1 MIDKLGDRMKLYE
14 QMEAGRKLMP
24 GLPICVRV
32 DGRAFHT
39 FTRGM
44 KRPYDEDMSVAMIE
58 TMKFLVEQTD
68 ACIGYVQSDEIS
80 LVLSDIKAPMF
91 DGKIAKLNSVIASM
105 ATAKFNEVIHKSYP
119 NKPLAFFDCRCWNVP
134 NRTEAVNN
142 ILWREFDATKNSIS
156 MAARSVYSDAQL
168 LGKNSSEKQDMLME
182 KGINWNDYPVFFKR
196 GTYARR
202 VVISRKF
209 TDEELSE
216 LPEHHEARNNPDL
229 LITRS
234 SIEVIDM
241 PIFTKVMNRNEV
253 VFDGAMPIV
262 AELAKYEINKEKIPN
277 ELAYLEG
284 QDLADYLHDMELA

>member
-80 LVLSDIKAPMF
+80 LVLSDTKAPMF
-91 DGKIAKLNSVIASM
+91 DGKIAKLNSVIASI
-105 ATAKFNEVIHKSYP
+105 ATAKFNEVIHKTYP

-209 TDEELSE
+209 TDEELRE

-262 AELAKYEINKEKIPN
+262 AEDDVEFILNPNKE
-277 ELAYLEG
+277 
-284 QDLADYLHDMELA
+284 

>member
-44 KRPYDEDMSVAMIE
+44 KRPYDKDMSAAMIE

-134 NRTEAVNN
+134 SRTEAVNN

-168 LGKNSSEKQDMLME
+168 LGKNGSEKQDMLME

-209 TDEELSE
+209 TDEELNE

-262 AELAKYEINKEKIPN
+262 AEDDVEFILNPNKE
-277 ELAYLEG
+277 
-284 QDLADYLHDMELA
+284 

>member
-1 MIDKLGDRMKLYE
+1 MVDKLGDRMKLYE
-14 QMEAGRKLMP
+14 QMEAGRKLKP
-24 GLPICVRV
+24 GLPICIRV

-44 KRPYDEDMSVAMIE
+44 KRPYDKEMSEAMIY
-58 TMKFLVEQTD
+58 TMKNLVEETD

-80 LVLSDIKAPMF
+80 LVLSDMKAPLF

-105 ATAKFNEVIHKSYP
+105 ATAYFNEYIHNTSYSE
-119 NKPLAFFDCRCWNVP
+119 KPLAFFDCRCWNVP
-134 NRTEAVNN
+134 NRIEAVNN

-156 MAARSVYSDAQL
+156 MAARSVYSDKQL

-202 VVISRKF
+202 VVTTRKF
-209 TDEELSE
+209 TEDELNS
-216 LPEHHEARNNPDL
+216 LPEHHEARRNPDL

-234 SIEVIDM
+234 SIETFDM
-241 PIFTKVMNRNEV
+241 PIFTKVLNKTEV
-253 VFDGAMPIV
+253 VFEGADPVV
-262 AELAKYEINKEKIPN
+262 AEE
-277 ELAYLEG
+277 
-284 QDLADYLHDMELA
+284 

>member
-14 QMEAGRKLMP
+14 QMEAGRKLIP

-44 KRPYDEDMSVAMIE
+44 TRPYDEFMSAAMIE
-58 TMKFLVEQTD
+58 TMKYLVEQTD

-80 LVLSDIKAPMF
+80 LVLSDIKAPLF

-105 ATAKFNEVIHKSYP
+105 ATAKFNEEIHKNYP

-134 NRTEAVNN
+134 SRIEAVNN
-142 ILWREFDATKNSIS
+142 ILWREFDATKNSIFI
-156 MAARSVYSDAQL
+156 AARSVYSDAQL
-168 LGKNSSEKQDMLME
+168 LGKNGSEQQDMLME

-253 VFDGAMPIV
+253 VFDGAVPIV
-262 AELAKYEINKEKIPN
+262 AEDDAEFISNLNKE
-277 ELAYLEG
+277 
-284 QDLADYLHDMELA
+284 

>member
-44 KRPYDEDMSVAMIE
+44 KRPYDEDMSAAMIE

-134 NRTEAVNN
+134 NRVEAVNN
-142 ILWREFDATKNSIS
+142 LLWREFDATKNSIS

-168 LGKNSSEKQDMLME
+168 LGKHSSEKQDMLME
-182 KGINWNDYPVFFKR
+182 KGINWNDYPTYFKR

-202 VVISRKF
+202 IVISRKF
-209 TDEELSE
+209 TEDELSE
-216 LPEHHEARNNPDL
+216 LPEHHEARKNPEL

-234 SIEVIDM
+234 MIETMDM
-241 PIFTKVMNRNEV
+241 PIFTKVINRIEV
-253 VFDGAMPIV
+253 VFDDAMPIV
-262 AELAKYEINKEKIPN
+262 AEEYE
-277 ELAYLEG
+277 
-284 QDLADYLHDMELA
+284 

>member
-44 KRPYDEDMSVAMIE
+44 KRPFDIDMSQAMIE
-58 TMKFLVEQTD
+58 TMKYLVEQTD

-80 LVLSDIKAPMF
+80 LVLSDTKAPMF
-91 DGKIAKLNSVIASM
+91 DGKIAKLNSVIASI
-105 ATAKFNEVIHKSYP
+105 ATAKFNEVIHKTYP

-168 LGKNSSEKQDMLME
+168 LGKNGSEKQDMLME

-253 VFDGAMPIV
+253 VFDGAVPIV
-262 AELAKYEINKEKIPN
+262 AEDDVEFISDLNK
-277 ELAYLEG
+277 G
-284 QDLADYLHDMELA
+284 

>member
-1 MIDKLGDRMKLYE
+1 MSTFLLYFNKKEIKMIDKLGDRMKLYE

-44 KRPYDEDMSVAMIE
+44 KRPYDEDMSAAMIE

-209 TDEELSE
+209 TDEELRE

-262 AELAKYEINKEKIPN
+262 AEDDVEFILNPNKE
-277 ELAYLEG
+277 
-284 QDLADYLHDMELA
+284 

>member
-1 MIDKLGDRMKLYE
+1 MIDKPGDRMKLYE

-24 GLPICVRV
+24 GLPICIRV

-44 KRPYDEDMSVAMIE
+44 QRPYDTDMSNAMIE

-134 NRTEAVNN
+134 SRTEAVNN

-168 LGKNSSEKQDMLME
+168 LGKNGSEKQDMLME

-209 TDEELSE
+209 TDEELNE

-262 AELAKYEINKEKIPN
+262 AEDDVEFILNPNKE
-277 ELAYLEG
+277 
-284 QDLADYLHDMELA
+284 

>member
-44 KRPYDEDMSVAMIE
+44 KRPYDKDMSAAMIE

-134 NRTEAVNN
+134 SRTEAVNN

-168 LGKNSSEKQDMLME
+168 LGKNGSEKQDMLME

-209 TDEELSE
+209 TDEELNE

-253 VFDGAMPIV
+253 VFDGAVPIV
-262 AELAKYEINKEKIPN
+262 AEDDVEFISNLNKE
-277 ELAYLEG
+277 
-284 QDLADYLHDMELA
+284 